1 MHYYLRNTITDTRFQ
16 AQGQRP
22 KNGKHLMQYV
32 SLDWIKKERPE
43 LLASVQRDIDNYPTH
58 MCEGYVLDYV
68 FQVQSV

>member
-22 KNGKHLMQYV
+22 KNGKHYMQYV
-32 SLDWIKKERPE
+32 SMDWIKANARE
-43 LLASVQRDIDNYPTH
+43 LLASVQHDIDNYPTH
-58 MCEGYVLDYV
+58 MQAGMVLDYV